1 MEVDKLIRNQ
11 ITKKLLKIFSKL
23 ITSDQVEL
31 IEKGLVDFSEQ
42 YAETQ
47 GTPFL
52 INQIYED
59 KSEEILCYFENNV
72 NKELIM
78 SIKNKKIDPLQVA
91 YLKPQELNPDK
102 YEKITKKKE
111 LEELNKN
118 QASTDI
124 YKCSKCK
131 KNRCKTE
138 EKQTRAGDEPA
149 TLFVECLECGNKWRI
164 G

>member
-1 MEVDKLIRNQ
+1 MEVNKLIRNK
-11 ITKKLLKIFSKL
+11 ITERLLKVFSKL
-23 ITSDQVEL
+23 ITYD

-47 GTPFL
+47 GTSFL
-52 INQIYED
+52 IDQIYED
-59 KSEEILCYFENNV
+59 KSEEILCYFENNI
-72 NKELIM
+72 NKELIV
-78 SIKNKKIDPLQVA
+78 SIKNNKIVPLQVA

-149 TLFVECLECGNKWRI
+149 TLFVECLECKNKWRI